1 MKAIIETPVKDYN
14 GISACVRFVDGKAE
28 TEIDEKQLAYFKTA
42 GYKVTITDKPT
53 GGEKAESKAS
63 NASKTAGKGSK
74 KGK

>member
-28 TEIDEKQLAYFKTA
+28 DEIDECQLAYFKSA
-42 GYKVTITDKPT
+42 GYKVTITDEPKVN
-53 GGEKAESKAS
+53 EKAS
-63 NASKTAGKGSK
+63 NKASSKAKSATKTIK